1 MSLRLLIDEDSQ
13 ARPLVAML
21 RQAGHDVLTASE
33 AGLAQR
39 SDAALLSAAQ
49 SDRRI
54 VLTLN
59 YRHFRELHDSGA
71 EHSGI
76 TVVCRDSNRAKNM
89 TWAEIVRAI
98 ANVEASGVEPAGE
111 FIVLNAWNH

>member
-21 RQAGHDVLTASE
+21 RQAGCDVMTAAE
-33 AGLAQR
+33 AGLTER
-39 SDAALLSAAQ
+39 SDAVLLSAAQ
-49 SDRRI
+49 SDRRVI
-54 VLTLN
+54 LTRN

-76 TVVCRDSNRAKNM
+76 MVVCRDSNPAKNI
-89 TWAEIVRAI
+89 TWAGVVRAI
-98 ANVEASGVEPAGE
+98 ANVEASGIEIAGE
-111 FIVLNAWNH
+111 FIVLNAWN